1 MATIISQLKGTAT
14 EIAAKVLGNGVL
26 AWNETTKRWHG
37 GDGATAGGFAMARED
52 EKNDGALGYLQEVK
66 TNDYAIGLGDIG
78 KALVANKATGITFT
92 LVNAATLTS
101 KFVAVIKNVGAG
113 TLSLAPTG
121 AELIDGVNAAISI
134 ATNSSLIIKGDGS
147 SFRTYVS
154 NGDVTAAAI
163 HNATGKTTLA
173 DNDELGVIDSAASNV
188 LKKVLFSNLI
198 ASIFTTA
205 RKIANAY
212 FLSSFRLWDATD
224 NTKGLAFDLS
234 GITAATTRT
243 MKMANR
249 DTDLSKLGWEL
260 LAETVVSTP
269 VAAVDFINVLSSAFD
284 EYAVEITDVSP
295 STAANMFMRMST
307 DGGASWLASGYNYS
321 SVVSQPSGATGAQV
335 SSATQFVIASTTM
348 LATTAAFCSTMR
360 MHRPAVRRHFEMM
373 SFFNADSGSSLVNVI
388 GGAISQAADSIRF
401 FMSTG
406 NIVSGRLRVYGIRK
420 G

>member
-14 EIAAKVLGNGVL
+14 EIAAKVQGNGVL

-66 TNDYAIGLGDIG
+66 TNDYAVGVGDIG
-78 KALVANKATGITFT
+78 KALVANKATAITFT
-92 LVNAATLTS
+92 LGSAATLTS
-101 KFVAVIKNVGAG
+101 KFVAIIKNIGSG

-121 AELIDGVNAAISI
+121 AELIDGVNAAVSI

-154 NGDVTAAAI
+154 NGDVTASAI
-163 HNATGKTTLA
+163 YNATGKTPLA

-212 FLSSFRLWDATD
+212 FTSSFRLWDATD

-234 GITAATTRT
+234 GIATATTRAL
-243 MKMANR
+243 KMANR
-249 DTDLSKLGWEL
+249 DTDLAKVGWEL
-260 LAETVVSTP
+260 LAETIVSTAVP
-269 VAAVDFINVLSSAFD
+269 TVDFVNVLSSAFD
-284 EYAVEITDVSP
+284 EYFIELTDVAP
-295 STAANMFMRMST
+295 SAAANMYMRMST
-307 DGGASWLASGYNYS
+307 NGGTSWLATGYNYS
-321 SVVSQPSGATGAQV
+321 SIVSQPSGATGAQV
-335 SSATQFVIASTTM
+335 TGAAQFVVASTA
-348 LATTAAFCSTMR
+348 LVATNAALCATIT
-360 MHRPAVRRHFEMM
+360 MHR
-373 SFFNADSGSSLVNVI
+373 
-388 GGAISQAADSIRF
+388 
-401 FMSTG
+401 
-406 NIVSGRLRVYGIRK
+406 
-420 G
+420 